1 MSEQNN
7 NFISV
12 DELKL
17 LVHKESG
24 YRIQIGDNDPILTT
38 IYINK
43 AVLGAALGE
52 AGELQK
58 KTLDLI
64 ERLPGVADKEME
76 RAGEKAITALA
87 DQVGYIANKIA
98 GDTAA
103 ATAADARSTAAK
115 WQGGMLVVGMLIGV
129 TGTYLAVT
137 GANAMNMSAAR
148 DRVAA
153 AEMRAETAEAD
164 AKKRADDAI
173 AAITEKS
180 GAAVAAVAARN
191 SWAATTAGQ
200 VAHKLAAAGDLG
212 KIAGCSG
219 DGWEKK
225 KDAASGAV
233 WCHIPQ
239 SDGFFSSTKLVPQFR
254 VYDFKK

>member
-1 MSEQNN
+1 MTEQNK

-24 YRIQIGDNDPILTT
+24 YKIQISDDDPLLTT

-52 AGELQK
+52 AAELQK
-58 KTLDLI
+58 KTMELI
-64 ERLPGVADKEME
+64 DRLPGAADKEME
-76 RAGEKAITALA
+76 RAGEKAINTLA
-87 DQVGYIANKIA
+87 GRVGTIADKIA
-98 GDTAA
+98 GDAA
-103 ATAADARSTAAK
+103 EATAADAKSTAAK
-115 WQGGMLVVGMLIGV
+115 WQGGIMIVGFAVGCI
-129 TGTYLAVT
+129 GTYLAVT

-180 GAAVAAVAARN
+180 GAALAARN
-191 SWAATTAGQ
+191 AWAATTAGQ
-200 VAHKLAAAGDLG
+200 VAHKLAEAGDLA
-212 KIAGCSG
+212 KIAGCLG
-219 DGWEKK
+219 DGWEKR
-225 KDAASGAV
+225 KDEASGAF
-233 WCHIPQ
+233 WCYIPQ

-254 VYDFKK
+254 VYDYKK

>member
-1 MSEQNN
+1 MDAANYPRTTRDAL
-7 NFISV
+7 IH
-12 DELKL
+12 EL
-17 LVHKESG
+17 
-24 YRIQIGDNDPILTT
+24 IGDVGRLDDNIKSLPVTLNNILEPTKKELRE
-38 IYINK
+38 IQKN
-43 AVLGAALGE
+43 LLEQLAAL
-52 AGELQK
+52 
-58 KTLDLI
+58 
-64 ERLPGVADKEME
+64 PGAADKELK
-76 RAGEKAITALA
+76 RAGDAAISSLSTE
-87 DQVGYIANKIA
+87 VGKIAQRIA
-98 GDTAA
+98 GDAAA
-103 ATAADARSTAAK
+103 ATAADAKSTAAK
-115 WQGGMLVVGMLIGV
+115 WQCGMLISGFAV
-129 TGTYLAVT
+129 GCIGTYLALT
-137 GANAMNMSAAR
+137 GANAMNMSTAR
-148 DRVAA
+148 DKVAA
-153 AEMRAETAEAD
+153 AEIRADTAEAD

-239 SDGFFSSTKLVPQFR
+239 SNGFFSKTKLVPQFR

>member
-137 GANAMNMSAAR
+137 GANAMNMSTAR

-191 SWAATTAGQ
+191 TWAASTTGQ
-200 VAHKLAAAGDLG
+200 LAKQFFDSGTGLAAATCKSPVWEIKEMKNGKFCVPKRREFFGDSEEYG
-212 KIAGCSG
+212 WKI
-219 DGWEKK
+219 
-225 KDAASGAV
+225 
-233 WCHIPQ
+233 P
-239 SDGFFSSTKLVPQFR
+239 
-254 VYDFKK
+254 